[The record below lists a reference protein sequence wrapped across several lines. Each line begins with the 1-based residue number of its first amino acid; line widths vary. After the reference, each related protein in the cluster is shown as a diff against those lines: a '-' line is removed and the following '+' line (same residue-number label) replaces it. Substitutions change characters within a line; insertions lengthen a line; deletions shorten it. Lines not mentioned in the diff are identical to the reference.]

1 MDEDL
6 KRTIG
11 LRIDSLRSE
20 NNMKVIDF
28 CEAMG
33 ITPVSY
39 HKWISGLSFP
49 TISKII
55 KIAEMFNVPADYIL
69 GIVDKEA
76 CQEKE
81 QEEKER
87 EDIER

>member
-1 MDEDL
+1 MDENL

-11 LRIDSLRSE
+11 LRIDILRSE
-20 NNMKVIDF
+20 KHIKVIDF

-69 GIVDKEA
+69 GIADKEA

-81 QEEKER
+81 QER